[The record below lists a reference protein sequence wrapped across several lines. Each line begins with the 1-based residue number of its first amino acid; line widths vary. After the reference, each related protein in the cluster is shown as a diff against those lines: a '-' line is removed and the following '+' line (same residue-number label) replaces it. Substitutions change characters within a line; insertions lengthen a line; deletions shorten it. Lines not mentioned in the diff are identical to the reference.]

1 MSDHCRGC
9 MSRALRVRE
18 LEEERDGLQRELDL
32 RDAKDTWRR
41 NDIVKRV
48 FEAWRTDCNHPRA
61 QLTQSKARKIIA
73 RLREAPVMGR
83 SREEDLLMAI
93 KGAAASAYT
102 DESSG
107 VRYDGIET
115 IFANAEKVEL
125 NLQRYEASRAR
136 AHAGG
141 NLESKLIGEAA

>member
-9 MSRALRVRE
+9 MSRALRIRDLEAEVERLTHQANGTVPSEDVRE
-18 LEEERDGLQRELDL
+18 VFGF
-32 RDAKDTWRR
+32 WRR
-41 NDIVKRV
+41 
-48 FEAWRTDCNHPRA
+48 ECNHPRA
-61 QLTQSKARKIIA
+61 QLTEGKRRKITA
-73 RLREAPVMGR
+73 RLKERPVMGTTR
-83 SREEDLLMAI
+83 KEDLLMAI
-93 KGAAASAYT
+93 SGAAASAYT

-141 NLESKLIGEAA
+141 SLESKLIGKAA